1 MNAEVRRKAA
11 IWLVL
16 VFVLGAAT
24 GGVFG
29 YVLAHRTFAATKPVA
44 QSEEQ
49 RRAQKVQEMTREIGL
64 DADQAKKIEAIIAQ
78 AQAEGRAVREKGDAD
93 MDAVR
98 QKARNLMR
106 ALLAPEQLPKFEDYV
121 SRLDA
126 ERKKQKEM
134 QGGH

>member
-11 IWLVL
+11 VWLGL
-16 VFVLGAAT
+16 VFLLGAAT

-29 YVLAHRTFAATKPVA
+29 YNMAHRSYASTNPSLKTDDQK
-44 QSEEQ
+44 
-49 RRAQKVQEMTREIGL
+49 RAHKLEVMTRQIGL
-64 DADQAKKIEAIIAQ
+64 DQDQVKKMDAIIAQ
-78 AQAEGRAVREKGDAD
+78 AQAEGRVVREKSDTD

-98 QKARNLMR
+98 TKARNAMR
-106 ALLAPEQLPKFEDYV
+106 AVLTPGQMPKFEEYV
-121 SRLDA
+121 NGLDA

>member
-1 MNAEVRRKAA
+1 MTTEVRRKAA
-11 IWLVL
+11 VWLVL

-29 YVLAHRTFAATKPVA
+29 YTLAHRTYAAGRPPIQTD
-44 QSEEQ
+44 EQ
-49 RRAQKVQEMTREIGL
+49 RRAQKIGEMTREIGL
-64 DADQAKKIEAIIAQ
+64 DADQAKKIEAIIAE
-78 AQAEGRAVREKGDAD
+78 AQAEGRAVRDKSDAD

-98 QKARNLMR
+98 QKARNAMR
-106 ALLAPEQLPKFEDYV
+106 ALLTPEQMPKFEDYV
-121 SRLDA
+121 NRLDA

>member
-1 MNAEVRRKAA
+1 MNDEIRRKAA

-29 YVLAHRTFAATKPVA
+29 YNLAHHSYAAGRPPV
-44 QSEEQ
+44 QTDDQ
-49 RRAQKVQEMTREIGL
+49 RRAQKIQEMTQDIGL
-64 DADQAKKIEAIIAQ
+64 SADQAQKFDAIISE
-78 AQAEGRAVREKGDAD
+78 AQAEGRALRNKSDAE

-98 QKARNLMR
+98 GKARDEMR
-106 ALLAPEQLPKFEDYV
+106 ALLTPEQKPKFEEYV

-126 ERKKQKEM
+126 ERKRQKEM
-134 QGGH
+134 QGH

>member
-29 YVLAHRTFAATKPVA
+29 YNLAHHSYAAGKPPIQTDA
-44 QSEEQ
+44 E
-49 RRAQKVQEMTREIGL
+49 RRAQKIREMTQEIGL
-64 DADQAKKIEAIIAQ
+64 NPDQAQKIEAIVAA
-78 AQAEGRAVREKGDAD
+78 AQAEGRGIRDKSDAD

-98 QKARNLMR
+98 QKARDQMR
-106 ALLAPEQLPKFEDYV
+106 VLLTPDQKPKFEEYV

-126 ERKKQKEM
+126 ERKRQKEI
-134 QGGH
+134 QGH